1 MYPLQGRL
9 IARCRR
15 KPAPQGNALGCFS
28 NPVVPASS
36 GALTKRRPWL
46 LDETSMWLRMLL
58 ALTLGFE
65 STIGE
70 SMTISRRQLFQSL
83 ALAGGYSAAAAGAEP
98 TITLDALRNV
108 SVAHGTNLS
117 DERLGVIKPV
127 LEHRLPQLRTLREF
141 EVDDTIAPTQ
151 GILA

>member
-1 MYPLQGRL
+1 
-9 IARCRR
+9 
-15 KPAPQGNALGCFS
+15 
-28 NPVVPASS
+28 
-36 GALTKRRPWL
+36 
-46 LDETSMWLRMLL
+46 MLL

-70 SMTISRRQLFQSL
+70 SMTISRRQLFESL

-108 SVAHGTNLS
+108 SAAHGTNLS